1 MRNFFLLVCFF
12 ILNNAF
18 AQYNLPKNPVDRGKE
33 VQDIPKALM
42 KQAATGEQES
52 IAKVAEIWQGH
63 SLGNPNQKN
72 HAKALSFL
80 EKMASKNS
88 IGVKADWRRFVLHLV
103 GGYGMK
109 KTDFGKANQIHTQ
122 RNGFEE
128 LTPEK
133 TTYKKDILPKQF
145 YELLSKAYD
154 KQNPDSL
161 TDKVLL
167 ARYFLELDMSEP
179 IARELLNTV
188 RNQTPDAGFLLD
200 KYASLRN
207 QYAQNQAVDF
217 AKDYNALSIADLER
231 WAEAGS
237 SMAGMEW
244 VWASVM
250 AGGSPERSFV
260 EKTEK
265 YLEKTL
271 NGTDKEL
278 KFKAFYLLQN
288 VQGGRERL
296 ATLRKWS
303 AFKAESNLQYAFAKK
318 DLEEWETIAPQLETL
333 SGLAKILESYSID
346 EPFMRNFLQKKNQY
360 APVFGLYLALKE
372 PINKNF
378 IGEENLLKY
387 QKELQKNLQK
397 TVNQADTIKTVL
409 QFWQWAN
416 RSEHEVLAT
425 STFLNEMQN
434 VSFSRLET
442 LIGQTSHLETLMD
455 DFTEI
460 NLLKPTQ
467 WIDNQKIMTLK
478 GEIIERIRLLVGQSN
493 NVQDLVRLKAKIEK
507 NAIIALQ
514 YVEFQTD
521 YTNRLQEIKAKPDE
535 VAFYEY
541 QLKLENMNF
550 SDMSM
555 ARIYQA
561 ELLSDSRLSPSF
573 RNQLL
578 GMVRKKALIG
588 TYGTTPTVLKIK
600 ELERLLMFETWLKPE
615 GYDMLFEYKRDN
627 PYWFS
632 GDIMMGS
639 HKYHYEVIKEEE
651 SGKYELDVRYADKS
665 SSAFLYKHLIE
676 VNPQGDQFAVK
687 IPCYKYDGY
696 REKPDGHLA
705 AIYKRNSY
713 EVEYQAVGGM
723 QGKRTS
729 EGSTQ
734 KLSNEFSE
742 KAAAR
747 TAVEYLIKNYKSAL
761 KAH

>member
-1 MRNFFLLVCFF
+1 MRIFLLLVCFF
-12 ILNNAF
+12 ILNNTF
-18 AQYNLPKNPVDRGKE
+18 AQYNLPKNPTDKGKE
-33 VQDIPKALM
+33 VQSIPKDLM
-42 KQAATGEQES
+42 KKAESGEQES
-52 IAKVAEIWQGH
+52 IGSVAAIWQGH
-63 SLGNPNQKN
+63 CLGNPNQKN
-72 HAKALSFL
+72 YAKAVSFL
-80 EKMASKNS
+80 DKMASENS

-145 YELLSKAYD
+145 FTLLSKAYD

-161 TDKVLL
+161 RDKVLL
-167 ARYFLELDMSEP
+167 ARYFLELDISEP
-179 IARELLNTV
+179 IARELLVRV
-188 RNQTPDAGFLLD
+188 RNQNPDADFLLE
-200 KYASLRN
+200 KYWALKS

-217 AKDYNALSIADLER
+217 TKDYKALSIPDLER
-231 WAEAGS
+231 WALAGS
-237 SMAGMEW
+237 PMASMEW
-244 VWASVM
+244 VWANIK
-250 AGGSPERSFV
+250 AGGSPEKSFI
-260 EKTEK
+260 EKSEK

-271 NGTDKEL
+271 NGKDKEL

-288 VQGGRERL
+288 VQRGRERL

-303 AFKAESNLQYAFAKK
+303 ALKAETNLEYTFAKK
-318 DLEEWETIAPQLETL
+318 DLEEWESIVPQLENL
-333 SGLAKILESYSID
+333 NGLGKMLEANAISEI
-346 EPFMRNFLQKKNQY
+346 PLRNFLQNPKQY
-360 APVFGLYLALKE
+360 APVFALYLALKE
-372 PINKNF
+372 PINANF

-387 QKELQKNLQK
+387 QKELQKHLQK

-409 QFWQWAN
+409 QFWQWAT
-416 RSEHEVLAT
+416 RSEHAVLA
-425 STFLNEMQN
+425 SPSFLKEMQN
-434 VSFSRLET
+434 VSFGRLET
-442 LIGQTSHLETLMD
+442 LIGQTSHLETLME

-460 NLLKPTQ
+460 NLLKPTE
-467 WIDNQKIMTLK
+467 WLDNQKIMTLK
-478 GEIIERIRLLVGQSN
+478 GEIIQRIRLVVAQSN
-493 NVQDLVRLKAKIEK
+493 SVQDLVRLKAKIEK
-507 NAIIALQ
+507 NALLSAQ
-514 YVEFQTD
+514 YPEFGAD
-521 YTNRLQEIKAKPDE
+521 YEKRLKEIKAKRE
-535 VAFYEY
+535 EIAFYEY
-541 QLKLENMNF
+541 QLRLENMSF
-550 SDMSM
+550 TDMSI

-561 ELLSDSRLSPSF
+561 ELSSDSRLTPSF

-578 GMVRKKALIG
+578 GTVRRKALLG
-588 TYGTTPTVLKIK
+588 TYGKTPTVLKIK

-615 GYDMLFEYKRDN
+615 GYDMLFEYKSDN

-632 GDIMMGS
+632 GDIMMGA

-651 SGKYELDVRYADKS
+651 SGKYELDIRYADKS
-665 SSAFLYKHLIE
+665 SSAFLYRHLIE
-676 VNPQGDQFAVK
+676 INAQGDQFAVR

-705 AIYKRNSY
+705 AIYKRSSY

-747 TAVEYLIKNYKSAL
+747 TAVEYLIKNYKNAL